1 MEACKAQEKPFV
13 LKRGKTALAVVD
25 LQNEFVRDGGLIQ
38 VKEAKATLDTNR
50 KLIAFFRKNAM
61 PVIYTRMSLHNDWA
75 LPMKMIRFT
84 EPDRIKGKA
93 LLPGYKR
100 YFPDVGK
107 ELDVTDIVAEVY
119 PEKGDYI
126 IHKNWFDAF
135 NGTHLGALL
144 NGLSVEFVV
153 VTGTVT
159 HICVE
164 STAKGAF
171 NHGYLPVIVSD
182 GVSSFAPEHF
192 IKELLNQFTALW
204 GRVMTSLE
212 VIQELSE

>member
-1 MEACKAQEKPFV
+1 
-13 LKRGKTALAVVD
+13 
-25 LQNEFVRDGGLIQ
+25 
-38 VKEAKATLDTNR
+38 
-50 KLIAFFRKNAM
+50 M
-61 PVIYTRMSLHNDWA
+61 PVIYTKMSLHDDWA
-75 LPMKMIRFT
+75 LPMKMIKFT
-84 EPDRIKGKA
+84 EPDRIQGKA

-100 YFPDVGK
+100 YFTDVGR

-119 PEKGDYI
+119 PEKGDHI
-126 IHKNWFDAF
+126 INKKWFDAF
-135 NGTHLGALL
+135 NGTNLGSLL
-144 NGLSVEFVV
+144 HGLSIEYVL

-171 NHGYLPVIVSD
+171 NHGYFPVIVSD

-192 IKELLNQFTALW
+192 IKEMLNQFAVLW

>member
-1 MEACKAQEKPFV
+1 MEASNAPEKPFI
-13 LKRGKTALAVVD
+13 LRRGKTALIVVD

-38 VKEAKATLDTNR
+38 VKDAKATLGMNK
-50 KLIAFFRKNAM
+50 KLIACFRKNAM
-61 PVIYTRMSLHNDWA
+61 PVIYTKMSLHDDWA

-84 EPDRIKGKA
+84 EPDRIRGKA
-93 LLPGYKR
+93 LLAGYKR

-119 PEKGDYI
+119 PKKGDHI
-126 IHKNWFDAF
+126 INKNWFDAF
-135 NGTHLGALL
+135 NGTHLDRLL
-144 NGLSVEFVV
+144 HGLSVEYVV

-192 IKELLNQFTALW
+192 IKELLRQFAALW
-204 GRVMTSLE
+204 GRVMTSSE
-212 VIQELSE
+212 VIRELSA